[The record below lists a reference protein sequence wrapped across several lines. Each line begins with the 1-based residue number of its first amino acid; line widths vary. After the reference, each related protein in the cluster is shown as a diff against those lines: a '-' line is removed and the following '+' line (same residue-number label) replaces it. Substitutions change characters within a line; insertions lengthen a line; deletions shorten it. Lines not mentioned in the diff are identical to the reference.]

1 MLFNSFGFL
10 IGFLPVT
17 LVGFYIVQRFF
28 GCEPA
33 IAWLVVASLFFYG
46 FWNQAYLLLILTSIG
61 VNFMVGMSLGK
72 RKNRSLLVFGI
83 AFNLALLGY
92 YKYANFFVNTLNA
105 LTPLEVSFGT
115 IVLPLA
121 ISFFTFQQIAYLVD
135 AWRGEVRE
143 YKFLHYSLFVTFFP
157 QLIAGP
163 IVHHKEIIA
172 QFTKMKCAQMLKS
185 ENLSI
190 GITLLLMG
198 LTKKVIFAD
207 SLAPYANAVF
217 DATAS
222 GGQPQLLEAWAGSLA
237 FSLQLYFDFSGY
249 SDMALGGARLFGIT
263 LPMNFDSPYKSTSIV
278 EFWRRWHITLSRFLR
293 DYLYIPLGGNRRG
306 RFGQVRNV
314 MITML
319 LGGLWHG
326 ASWTFVVWGGLHGVF
341 LACNHIWH
349 QWFGRQNVRKS
360 LLRTFTGW
368 LLTFTA
374 VTFGWVLFRADNF
387 ASAIRMF
394 RAMFGMQGVSLPPML
409 RDTLD
414 FIPGIT
420 FDLSSTMITHP
431 SLWFSGAYWIVILL
445 VVALFA
451 PNSSEVLSSYK
462 PVLGTVQ
469 PPRGLF
475 RWIRWKPNV
484 FMAFILAVCAIVNF
498 GAIALSQESEFLYFQ
513 F

>member
-1 MLFNSFGFL
+1 
-10 IGFLPVT
+10 
-17 LVGFYIVQRFF
+17 
-28 GCEPA
+28 
-33 IAWLVVASLFFYG
+33 
-46 FWNQAYLLLILTSIG
+46 
-61 VNFMVGMSLGK
+61 
-72 RKNRSLLVFGI
+72 
-83 AFNLALLGY
+83 
-92 YKYANFFVNTLNA
+92 
-105 LTPLEVSFGT
+105 
-115 IVLPLA
+115 
-121 ISFFTFQQIAYLVD
+121 
-135 AWRGEVRE
+135 
-143 YKFLHYSLFVTFFP
+143 
-157 QLIAGP
+157 
-163 IVHHKEIIA
+163 
-172 QFTKMKCAQMLKS
+172 
-185 ENLSI
+185 
-190 GITLLLMG
+190 
-198 LTKKVIFAD
+198 
-207 SLAPYANAVF
+207 
-217 DATAS
+217 
-222 GGQPQLLEAWAGSLA
+222 
-237 FSLQLYFDFSGY
+237 
-249 SDMALGGARLFGIT
+249 
-263 LPMNFDSPYKSTSIV
+263 
-278 EFWRRWHITLSRFLR
+278 
-293 DYLYIPLGGNRRG
+293 
-306 RFGQVRNV
+306 